1 MSHVLVIGEALV
13 DVIRPQSRHRATPC
27 RGSPANVAYGLGRL
41 GRPARLLTR
50 LGDDQTAT
58 CCAAHLASVGR
69 ADSTPVRSHWT
80 VRRRQSPRSAR
91 RLGDLHLR
99 PGVGA
104 RLTTLA
110 LGEPLAVH
118 TGSIGALLAPGAATV
133 ERLVE
138 AARSRSTIS
147 YDPNIRPMLVGSVDE
162 TRPRVEHFIAASD
175 VVKASQEDIEWLY
188 PGVEP
193 TTVSRRWLELG
204 PAIVVV
210 TMGRSGSVAVA
221 RNASIDVPAPRVAV
235 VDTVGAGDSFMAGLL
250 DGLWREGLL
259 GAAARDDLS
268 RIDAVQ
274 LRRVV
279 EHATRAAAIT
289 VSRAGALPP
298 TRSELAEVQI

>member
-13 DVIRPQSRHRATPC
+13 DVIRRQHGTEQRHAG
-27 RGSPANVAYGLGRL
+27 GSPANVAYGLGRL
-41 GRPARLLTR
+41 ERPARLLTR
-50 LGDDQTAT
+50 LGDDADGELLRT
-58 CCAAHLASVGR
+58 HLASVGVETDAGPEPLAR
-69 ADSTPVRSHWT
+69 TSTAIAVIGDDG
-80 VRRRQSPRSAR
+80 SATYTFD
-91 RLGDLHLR
+91 LEWALTGD
-99 PGVGA
+99 
-104 RLTTLA
+104 TA

-235 VDTVGAGDSFMAGLL
+235 VDTVGAGDSFTAGLL
-250 DGLWREGLL
+250 DGLWGEGLL

-298 TRSELAEVQI
+298 TRSELSEVQI